1 MYKREICCAILPV
14 ILHVLP
20 MIQTTPLVPF
30 FVEELVILAKM
41 KMIKVQK
48 QPYVQPRMKL
58 VSLKRQ
64 TSLLGCSTCNDNT
77 VEAGFYGG
85 K

>member
-1 MYKREICCAILPV
+1 MVRIV
-14 ILHVLP
+14 INSN
-20 MIQTTPLVPF
+20 
-30 FVEELVILAKM
+30 
-41 KMIKVQK
+41 QK
-48 QPYVQPRMKL
+48 QPYVQPSIKL